1 MADRTLAVLENL
13 RAIAVIVDRQGTVLA
28 WTREFG
34 ELASRPSHDIRGR
47 PLWEFAS
54 PDHRSSLRRAL
65 IETANDRQ
73 PRQADALM
81 SASGGQRWIAW
92 ACSFMSRDNDD
103 SDDSIVCWGMDVTAR
118 EQELSAIY
126 EHVPGILFYIAVE
139 PGGEFRFR
147 SMSRAGAVATGE
159 RFTGALVSDVI
170 PPASRD
176 LVLNKYREAIRTG
189 QTVRWKESTQY
200 STGRKVGEVAVTPL
214 YDANGAATHLI
225 GIAHDITEQERLE
238 EALHQREERLA
249 FILRLYDA
257 LRPLR
262 DPVEIQNLT
271 VRLLGEHLCVNGVA
285 YFVIDGD
292 DFIVT
297 TSYDDGVAPI
307 HGRWPM
313 ATFGALLEAYK
324 RGEPVTVSDIRT
336 DPRFTDAERAK
347 LLTQRIVAFL
357 RVMLRKEGRWVA
369 TFGVNSSTPRNWTR
383 DEIALLEEAAE
394 RMWSA
399 AERARAETA
408 LRESEERLRLV
419 LDASAA
425 GSWTRDPDADHVDWD
440 LGFRRLYGFAPDE
453 PARLGKWLGRVHE
466 DDRQAVLALL
476 DEAAHPTRDA
486 WDITFR
492 IVRPDG
498 TVSWIQSMGRVERD
512 RAGKITRLAG
522 LELDVTARRHAEE
535 TLQARRDE
543 EHTRE
548 LRLLLETAAQG
559 IASVDARGL
568 IVTANRALETMFGW
582 QPGELIGRSIEQ
594 LLPLS
599 VRDIHQQHRSS
610 YFVAPFPR
618 LMGGGLDL
626 VGRRQD
632 GSTFPIEVSLNHVP
646 TSDGGRAIAFV
657 TDITE
662 RRQAAVALEE
672 RTVELERRSAQL
684 SRLASELTLAEQ
696 HTREQLA
703 KTLHDGLQQ
712 LLVSTAMNFDRL
724 MQQGAHPGIG
734 TEDPLPEVKAQLAE
748 AIDAAR
754 SLSYELFPPVLQRS
768 GLPAALG
775 WLADWTR
782 KKYGVEVEL
791 HADPLAMSDRKDIRT
806 LLLESVRELLFNA
819 VKHARVDR
827 VTVDLTLEPNDM
839 LHITVSDQGVGFDPA
854 LVERAQADQI
864 GWGLFSI
871 RERLTLLGGRFEI
884 ESAPGCGSTFV
895 LTSPRT
901 MAPGSIAAPSPSS
914 PATAGAPVGGAV
926 PSAPPSALKI
936 LLVDDHAG
944 MRMALRRLFQART
957 ELQIVGEAANGF
969 EAIAQARA
977 LLPDVV
983 VMDISMPE
991 MDGIEATRRIR
1002 AEFPSIHVL
1011 GLSMYPRIEPL
1022 HGIEQAGAERFF
1034 VKGAD
1039 IQRLVDH
1046 LLSMHKATCG
1056 AVSVGQNPEPED

>member
-1 MADRTLAVLENL
+1 MTDRTLAVLENL
-13 RAIAVIVDRQGTVLA
+13 HAIAVVVDRQGTVLA
-28 WTREFG
+28 WTPEFG
-34 ELASRPSHDIRGR
+34 ALASRASHDIRGHA
-47 PLWEFAS
+47 LWEFAS
-54 PDHRSSLRRAL
+54 PDHQSSLRRAL
-65 IETANDRQ
+65 IDTATDRQ

-81 SASGGQRWIAW
+81 SASGGQRLIAW
-92 ACSFMSRDNDD
+92 ACSFISRDNDD
-103 SDDSIVCWGMDVTAR
+103 SDDAIVCWGTDVSAR

-139 PGGEFRFR
+139 PGGQFRFR
-147 SMSRAGAVATGE
+147 SMSRVGDVATGE

-176 LVLNKYREAIRTG
+176 LVLTNYREAIRTG

-200 STGRKVGEVAVTPL
+200 PTGRKVGEVAVTPL

-225 GIAHDITEQERLE
+225 GIVHDITEQERLE
-238 EALHQREERLA
+238 EALRQREERLA
-249 FILRLYDA
+249 FILRLNDA

-271 VRLLGEHLCVNGVA
+271 VRLVGEHLCVNGVV

-297 TSYDDGVAPI
+297 MSYDNGIVPI
-307 HGRWPM
+307 RGRWPM
-313 ATFGALLEAYK
+313 ASVGSLLEAYK

-347 LLTQRIVAFL
+347 LLKKRIVALL

-383 DEIALLEEAAE
+383 DEIALIEEVGE

-399 AERARAETA
+399 AERASAEAA
-408 LRESEERLRLV
+408 LRQSEERLRLV

-440 LGFRRLYGFAPDE
+440 EGFRRLYGFAPDE
-453 PARLGKWLGRVHE
+453 PAGLDKWLGRVHE
-466 DDRQAVLALL
+466 DDRQTVLALY
-476 DEAAHPTRDA
+476 DEAAHPTIDA
-486 WDITFR
+486 WDVTFR
-492 IVRPDG
+492 IVRSDG
-498 TVSWIQSMGRVERD
+498 AVAWIQSVGRVERD
-512 RAGKITRLAG
+512 RAGRITRLAG

-559 IASVDARGL
+559 IASVNARGL
-568 IVTANRALETMFGW
+568 IVTANRALETMFGS
-582 QPGELIGRSIEQ
+582 QPGELIGQSIEQ
-594 LLPLS
+594 LVPMPVGDS
-599 VRDIHQQHRSS
+599 HQQSS
-610 YFVAPFPR
+610 YFVAPLRR

-632 GSTFPIEVSLNHVP
+632 GSACPIEVSLNHVP

-662 RRQAAVALEE
+662 RRQAALALQE

-712 LLVSTAMNFDRL
+712 LLVSTAMNIDRL
-724 MQQGAHPGIG
+724 MQQGAPAGIG
-734 TEDPLPEVKAQLAE
+734 PEDPLSEVKGQLAE

-754 SLSYELFPPVLQRS
+754 SLSYELFPPVLERS
-768 GLPAALG
+768 GLPAALA

-782 KKYGVEVEL
+782 KKYGLEVEL
-791 HADPLAMSDRKDIRT
+791 HADSLANSNRKDIRT

-827 VTVDLTLEPNDM
+827 VRVNLTREPNDM
-839 LHITVSDQGVGFDPA
+839 LHITVTDQGVGFDPW
-854 LVERAQADQI
+854 VIERAQTEQI

-884 ESAPGCGSTFV
+884 ESAPGRGSRFV
-895 LTSPRT
+895 LTVPRA
-901 MAPGSIAAPSPSS
+901 MAPGSTAAPPPS
-914 PATAGAPVGGAV
+914 PAAVEAPLSGAV
-926 PSAPPSALKI
+926 TGASPRALKI
-936 LLVDDHAG
+936 LLVDDHAA
-944 MRMALRRLFQART
+944 MRKALRRLLQGRG

-977 LLPDVV
+977 LHPDVV
-983 VMDISMPE
+983 VMDVSMPE

-1002 AEFPSIHVL
+1002 AEFRSIQIL
-1011 GLSMYPRIEPL
+1011 GLSMYPRTEKL
-1022 HGIEQAGAERFF
+1022 HSIEQAGAQRFF

-1039 IQRLVDH
+1039 TQRLVDH

-1056 AVSVGQNPEPED
+1056 AALFG

>member
-1 MADRTLAVLENL
+1 MTDRTLAVLENL
-13 RAIAVIVDRQGTVLA
+13 HAIAVIVDRQGTVLA

-34 ELASRPSHDIRGR
+34 ELASHPSHDIRGH

-54 PDHRSSLRRAL
+54 PDHQSSLRRAL

-81 SASGGQRWIAW
+81 SASGGQRWVAW

-103 SDDSIVCWGMDVTAR
+103 SDDSIVCWGREVTAR

-159 RFTGALVSDVI
+159 HFAGALVSDVI

-176 LVLNKYREAIRTG
+176 LVLSNYREAIRTG
-189 QTVRWKESTQY
+189 QTVRWKESTEY
-200 STGRKVGEVAVTPL
+200 PTGRKVGEVAVTPL
-214 YDANGAATHLI
+214 YDANGTATHLI
-225 GIAHDITEQERLE
+225 GIVHDITEQERLQ
-238 EALHQREERLA
+238 EALRQREERLA
-249 FILRLYDA
+249 FILRLNDA

-271 VRLLGEHLCVNGVA
+271 VRLVGEHLRVNGVI

-297 TSYDDGVAPI
+297 TSYDDGTALI
-307 HGRWPM
+307 RSRWPM
-313 ATFGALLEAYK
+313 ATVGSLLEAYK

-336 DPRFTDAERAK
+336 DPRFTAAERAK
-347 LLTQRIVAFL
+347 LSTQRIVALL
-357 RVMLRKEGRWVA
+357 RVMLRKEDRWVA

-383 DEIALLEEAAE
+383 DEIELIEEAAE

-399 AERARAETA
+399 AERACAETA
-408 LRESEERLRLV
+408 LRESQERLRLV

-425 GSWTRDPDADHVDWD
+425 GSWTRDPDAEHVDWD
-440 LGFRRLYGFAPDE
+440 EGFRRLYGFAPDE
-453 PARLGKWLGRVHE
+453 PAAFDKWLGRVHE

-476 DEAAHPTRDA
+476 DEAAHPTRDE

-512 RAGKITRLAG
+512 RAGTITRLAG
-522 LELDVTARRHAEE
+522 LELDVTARRRAEE

-559 IASVDARGL
+559 IASVNARGL

-582 QPGELIGRSIEQ
+582 QSGELIGQSIEQ
-594 LLPLS
+594 LVPSLP
-599 VRDIHQQHRSS
+599 VGNIQQQSS
-610 YFVAPFPR
+610 YFVAPLPR
-618 LMGGGLDL
+618 LIGGGLDL
-626 VGRRQD
+626 VGRRRD
-632 GSTFPIEVSLNHVP
+632 GSTFPVEVSLSHVP
-646 TSDGGRAIAFV
+646 TADGGRAIAFV

-662 RRQAAVALEE
+662 RRQAALALQE

-712 LLVSTAMNFDRL
+712 LLVSTAMNLDRL
-724 MQQGAHPGIG
+724 TQQGAHAGNG
-734 TEDPLPEVKAQLAE
+734 TEDPLPEVKGQLAE

-754 SLSYELFPPVLQRS
+754 SLSYELFPPVLERS
-768 GLPAALG
+768 GLPAALA
-775 WLADWTR
+775 WLADWNR
-782 KKYGVEVEL
+782 KKYGLEVEL
-791 HADPLAMSDRKDIRT
+791 HADPLANSDRKDIRT

-827 VTVDLTLEPNDM
+827 VTVDLTREPNDK
-839 LHITVSDQGVGFDPA
+839 LHITVSDQGVGFDPV
-854 LVERAQADQI
+854 LIETQTDQI

-871 RERLTLLGGRFEI
+871 RERLTLLGGRFEV
-884 ESAPGCGSTFV
+884 ESAPGRGSKFV
-895 LTSPRT
+895 LTVPRAMVPRST
-901 MAPGSIAAPSPSS
+901 ATPPPSS
-914 PATAGAPVGGAV
+914 PAAAEAPLSGAIA
-926 PSAPPSALKI
+926 SASPRALKI
-936 LLVDDHAG
+936 LLVDDHAA
-944 MRMALRRLFQART
+944 MRKALRRLLQARA
-957 ELQIVGEAANGF
+957 ELQIVGEAADGF

-983 VMDISMPE
+983 VMDVSMPE

-1002 AEFPSIHVL
+1002 AEFRSIQIL
-1011 GLSMYPRIEPL
+1011 GLSMYPRTEKL
-1022 HGIEQAGAERFF
+1022 HSIEQAGAQRFF

-1039 IQRLVDH
+1039 TQRLVDH

-1056 AVSVGQNPEPED
+1056 AAFIG

>member
-1 MADRTLAVLENL
+1 MADRRLAVVEDLG
-13 RAIAVIVDRQGTVLA
+13 AMAVIVDRQGTVLA
-28 WTREFG
+28 WKPEFG
-34 ELASRPSHDIRGR
+34 ELTSQPPHDIRGH

-54 PDHRSSLRRAL
+54 EDHQSSLRRAL

-92 ACSFMSRDNDD
+92 ACSFMSRDDDD
-103 SDDSIVCWGMDVTAR
+103 SDDSIVCWGMEVTAR

-126 EHVPGILFYIAVE
+126 EHVPAILFYIAVE
-139 PGGEFRFR
+139 PGGQFRFR
-147 SMSRAGAVATGE
+147 SMSRAGIEATGE
-159 RFTGALVSDVI
+159 PFTGALVSDVI

-176 LVLNKYREAIRTG
+176 LVLLNYREAIRTG

-225 GIAHDITEQERLE
+225 GIVHDITERERLE
-238 EALHQREERLA
+238 EPLRQREERLA
-249 FILRLYDA
+249 FILRLNDA

-271 VRLLGEHLCVNGVA
+271 ARLVGEHLGVNGVA

-297 TSYDDGVAPI
+297 TSYGDGIALI
-307 HGRWPM
+307 RDRWPM
-313 ATFGALLEAYK
+313 ATIGALLEAYK

-336 DPRFTDAERAK
+336 DQRFTDADRTK
-347 LLTQRIVAFL
+347 LLSQRIVALL
-357 RVMLRKEGRWVA
+357 RVVLRKEGRWVA

-383 DEIALLEEAAE
+383 DEIALIEEVAE

-399 AERARAETA
+399 AERARSETA
-408 LRESEERLRLV
+408 LLESEERLRLV

-425 GSWTRDPDADHVDWD
+425 GSWTRNPDVDHVDWD

-453 PARLGKWLGRVHE
+453 PGTVDKWLGRVHQ

-476 DEAAHPTRDA
+476 DEAAQPTRDA

-512 RAGKITRLAG
+512 RAGKITRLGG
-522 LELDVTARRHAEE
+522 LELGVNARRHAEE

-543 EHTRE
+543 EHSRE

-559 IASVDARGL
+559 IASVNARGL

-582 QPGELIGRSIEQ
+582 QPGELIGQPIEQ
-594 LLPLS
+594 LVPLP
-599 VRDIHQQHRSS
+599 VGDIHQHSS
-610 YFVAPFPR
+610 YFMAALPR

-632 GSTFPIEVSLNHVP
+632 GSTFPIEVSLNRVP

-662 RRQAAVALEE
+662 RRQAALALQE
-672 RTVELERRSAQL
+672 RTLELERRSAQL
-684 SRLASELTLAEQ
+684 SRLASELTPAEQ

-712 LLVSTAMNFDRL
+712 LLVSTAMNIDRL
-724 MQQGAHPGIG
+724 MQQGAGAPAGIG
-734 TEDPLPEVKAQLAE
+734 PEDPLPEVKSQLAE

-754 SLSYELFPPVLQRS
+754 SLSYELFPPVLERS
-768 GLPAALG
+768 GLPAALT

-782 KKYGVEVEL
+782 KKYGLEVDL
-791 HADPLAMSDRKDIRT
+791 HADSLA
-806 LLLESVRELLFNA
+806 
-819 VKHARVDR
+819 
-827 VTVDLTLEPNDM
+827 
-839 LHITVSDQGVGFDPA
+839 
-854 LVERAQADQI
+854 
-864 GWGLFSI
+864 
-871 RERLTLLGGRFEI
+871 
-884 ESAPGCGSTFV
+884 
-895 LTSPRT
+895 
-901 MAPGSIAAPSPSS
+901 
-914 PATAGAPVGGAV
+914 
-926 PSAPPSALKI
+926 
-936 LLVDDHAG
+936 
-944 MRMALRRLFQART
+944 
-957 ELQIVGEAANGF
+957 
-969 EAIAQARA
+969 
-977 LLPDVV
+977 
-983 VMDISMPE
+983 
-991 MDGIEATRRIR
+991 
-1002 AEFPSIHVL
+1002 
-1011 GLSMYPRIEPL
+1011 
-1022 HGIEQAGAERFF
+1022 
-1034 VKGAD
+1034 
-1039 IQRLVDH
+1039 
-1046 LLSMHKATCG
+1046 
-1056 AVSVGQNPEPED
+1056 

>member
-1 MADRTLAVLENL
+1 MTDRTLAVLENL

-28 WTREFG
+28 WTPEFG
-34 ELASRPSHDIRGR
+34 ELANRPPHEIRGH

-54 PDHRSSLRRAL
+54 PDHQSSLRRAL

-81 SASGGQRWIAW
+81 SANGGQRWIAW

-103 SDDSIVCWGMDVTAR
+103 SDDSIVCWGMEVTAR

-139 PGGEFRFR
+139 PDGQFRFR

-176 LVLNKYREAIRTG
+176 LVLTNYREAIRTG

-200 STGRKVGEVAVTPL
+200 PTGRKVGEVAVTPL

-225 GIAHDITEQERLE
+225 GIVHDVTEQERLE
-238 EALHQREERLA
+238 EALRQREERLA
-249 FILRLYDA
+249 FILRLNDA

-271 VRLLGEHLCVNGVA
+271 VRLVGEHLRVNGVI

-297 TSYDDGVAPI
+297 TSYDDGIALI
-307 HGRWPM
+307 RSRWPM
-313 ATFGALLEAYK
+313 ATVGSLLEAYK

-336 DPRFTDAERAK
+336 DPRFTAAERAK
-347 LLTQRIVAFL
+347 LSTQRIVALL

-383 DEIALLEEAAE
+383 DEIALIEEVAE

-399 AERARAETA
+399 AERARSETA

-440 LGFRRLYGFAPDE
+440 LGFRRLYGFGPDE
-453 PARLGKWLGRVHE
+453 PAGLDKWLGRVHE
-466 DDRQAVLALL
+466 DDRQTVLALVG
-476 DEAAHPTRDA
+476 EAAQPTRDA

-498 TVSWIQSMGRVERD
+498 TVLWIQSIGRVERD

-559 IASVDARGL
+559 IASVNARGL

-582 QPGELIGRSIEQ
+582 QPGELIGQAIEQ
-594 LLPLS
+594 LVPLP
-599 VRDIHQQHRSS
+599 VGNIHQQSS
-610 YFVAPFPR
+610 YVGAPLPR
-618 LMGGGLDL
+618 VMGGGLDL

-632 GSTFPIEVSLNHVP
+632 GSTFPIEVSVNHVP

-662 RRQAAVALEE
+662 RRQAALALQE

-696 HTREQLA
+696 HTRELLA

-712 LLVSTAMNFDRL
+712 LLVSTAMNVDRL
-724 MQQGAHPGIG
+724 MQQGAPAGIG
-734 TEDPLPEVKAQLAE
+734 SEDPLPEVKGQLAE

-754 SLSYELFPPVLQRS
+754 SLSYELFPPVLERS
-768 GLPAALG
+768 GLPAALA

-782 KKYGVEVEL
+782 KKYGLEVEL
-791 HADPLAMSDRKDIRT
+791 HADSLANSNRKDIRT

-819 VKHARVDR
+819 VKHAGVDR
-827 VTVDLTLEPNDM
+827 VTVDLTREANDM
-839 LHITVSDQGVGFDPA
+839 LHITVSDQGVGFDPW
-854 LVERAQADQI
+854 LIEQAQTDQI

-884 ESAPGCGSTFV
+884 ESAPGRGSRFV
-895 LTSPRT
+895 LTVPRA
-901 MAPGSIAAPSPSS
+901 MAPGSTAAPAPSP
-914 PATAGAPVGGAV
+914 AAAEAPLSGAV
-926 PSAPPSALKI
+926 TSASPRALKI
-936 LLVDDHAG
+936 LLVDDHAA
-944 MRMALRRLFQART
+944 MRSALRRLLQART
-957 ELQIVGEAANGF
+957 ELHVVGEATNGF
-969 EAIAQARA
+969 EAIAQVRA

-983 VMDISMPE
+983 VMDVSMPE

-1002 AEFPSIHVL
+1002 AEFRSIQIL
-1011 GLSMYPRIEPL
+1011 GLSMYPRTEKL
-1022 HGIEQAGAERFF
+1022 HSIEQAGAQRFF

-1039 IQRLVDH
+1039 TQRLVDH
-1046 LLSMHKATCG
+1046 LLSMYKATCG
-1056 AVSVGQNPEPED
+1056 AAFIG